1 MATGGRKTQLQLL
14 HQISRTINYNDT
26 GVSSGLAVGVL
37 PSGARLL
44 RIQTVIETA
53 FNAGTTN
60 TISVGTTAG
69 GTDLVNATAAGSAAL
84 TTTACPA
91 AKVVQAADQTIYASY
106 AQSGTA
112 ASAGVAT
119 IICEYLAA
127 VG

>member
-1 MATGGRKTQLQLL
+1 MATGGRKTQIQAI

-26 GVSSGLAVGVL
+26 GVSGGLAVGVL
-37 PSGARLL
+37 PAGARLL

-91 AKVVQAADQTIYASY
+91 AKVVQAADQVIYASY

-112 ASAGVAT
+112 ASAGVGT

>member
-1 MATGGRKTQLQLL
+1 MATGGRKTQVQLI

-26 GVSSGLAVGVL
+26 GVSGGLAVGVL
-37 PSGARLL
+37 PSGARAL
-44 RIQTVIETA
+44 RSQVVIETA

-60 TISVGTTAG
+60 TISVGTTAN
-69 GTDLVNATAAGSAAL
+69 GTDIVNATAAGSAAL
-84 TTTACPA
+84 TTTAIPA
-91 AKVVQAADQTIYASY
+91 AKVVQAADQVIYASY

-119 IICEYLAA
+119 IIIEYLAA